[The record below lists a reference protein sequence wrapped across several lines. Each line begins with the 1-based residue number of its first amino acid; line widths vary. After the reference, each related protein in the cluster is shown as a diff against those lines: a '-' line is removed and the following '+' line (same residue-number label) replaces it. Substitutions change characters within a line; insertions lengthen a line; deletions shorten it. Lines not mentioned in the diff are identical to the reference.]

1 MTEEIKTS
9 HTGGMKGQKD
19 DRQDLIAVPFLQEL
33 GLVCGFGAEKYD
45 DDNWRKGYSW
55 RLYYGAM
62 QRHVQAFWAG
72 EEKDNESGL
81 PHLAHAA
88 WHCMVMMT
96 FANDEKYAEFDDR
109 PDVGTTLYKVI
120 DALQSQWAED
130 SEDRSPASEG
140 CSQDSCGLCKPET
153 EAPQAPQDEDRT
165 PFEYEPD
172 GIPGLPRVADSSQ
185 ELTEQ
190 GAFKAALIGLYL

>member
-1 MTEEIKTS
+1 MTEEMKTS
-9 HTGGMKGQKD
+9 HTGGMKGQKN

-55 RLYYGAM
+55 RLSYGAM
-62 QRHVQAFWAG
+62 KRHINAFWAG

-88 WHCMVMMT
+88 WHCMVLMT
-96 FANDEKYAEFDDR
+96 FANNEKYAEFDDR

-120 DALQSQWAED
+120 DALQSQWAE
-130 SEDRSPASEG
+130 EE
-140 CSQDSCGLCKPET
+140 
-153 EAPQAPQDEDRT
+153 EAPQAPRADQHEDQP
-165 PFEYEPD
+165 PFSYQPD
-172 GIPGLPRVADSSQ
+172 GIPGLPRVEDGSQ
-185 ELTEQ
+185 GLTEQ
-190 GAFKAALIGLYL
+190 GALIGLYL